1 MIRYQSIG
9 IILTMLT
16 TLKGKGIPFLIQF
29 TNKANEA
36 QKIVSLNSC
45 KLLSQQMLRQKIFT
59 KPACNK
65 IFIKL
70 DGFSTYFDELD
81 KKDVQSYTER
91 KFQNKKFR
99 GLIDLWKKPL

>member
-1 MIRYQSIG
+1 LIRYQSIG

-45 KLLSQQMLRQKIFT
+45 KLLSQQMLRQNIFT

-70 DGFSTYFDELD
+70 DGFSTYFD
-81 KKDVQSYTER
+81 
-91 KFQNKKFR
+91 
-99 GLIDLWKKPL
+99 